1 MLHQI
6 RVPTPQ
12 TSLRGHR
19 TIVSSTRRRAEWDL
33 ECKTTVLARHRNEAA
48 VLISNMIHQKHGC
61 RVCVGPGF
69 LVVPKLSP
77 MMVDSRVS
85 VQNNVEEVLRHRRD
99 LQSPSNTSITTIR
112 LAVYQRCGAM
122 WFSNTSGIIRCGDK
136 YAPMRLSQAGHRP
149 QSFQTFAL
157 PKAYQN
163 VRVFPWHRSR

>member
-1 MLHQI
+1 MVLHQI
-6 RVPTPQ
+6 RAPTPQ

-48 VLISNMIHQKHGC
+48 VLISDMVHQKHGC
-61 RVCVGPGF
+61 RVGVGPGF

-85 VQNNVEEVLRHRRD
+85 VQNNVEEVLWHRRD

-112 LAVYQRCGAM
+112 LAVYQCYGVM
-122 WFSNTSGIIRCGDK
+122 WLPDTSGIIRCGDSPGIAAANSVSDPTPSGNRIDWAV
-136 YAPMRLSQAGHRP
+136 APH
-149 QSFQTFAL
+149 
-157 PKAYQN
+157 
-163 VRVFPWHRSR
+163 H